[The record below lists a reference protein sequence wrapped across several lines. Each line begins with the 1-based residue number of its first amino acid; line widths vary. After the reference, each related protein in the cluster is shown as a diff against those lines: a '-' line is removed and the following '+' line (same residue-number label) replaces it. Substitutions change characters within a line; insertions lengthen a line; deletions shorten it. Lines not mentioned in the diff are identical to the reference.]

1 MYSGQVLCLRCVRK
15 LGILKSSAEMEDT
28 MIYEENEMI
37 GKRLLKIRKVNQ
49 LDYYDMAAIL
59 GISEGHYRKIERGIY
74 GLDIPKLLRLYE
86 KLDVDPMYLLLGKL
100 DLSTAYTKMSGI
112 VDRKKM
118 LCELLNFC
126 IREIRNSTDLS

>member
-1 MYSGQVLCLRCVRK
+1 
-15 LGILKSSAEMEDT
+15 

-59 GISEGHYRKIERGIY
+59 GISEGHYRGIY

>member
-1 MYSGQVLCLRCVRK
+1 MCSVTKDG
-15 LGILKSSAEMEDT
+15 GELKNI
-28 MIYEENEMI
+28 MIYEQNEMI
-37 GKRLLKIRKVNQ
+37 GKRLLKIRKANN

-74 GLDIPKLLRLYE
+74 GLDIPKLLCLYE

-100 DLSTAYTKMSGI
+100 DFTNVYTKVSGI

-118 LCELLNFC
+118 ICELLDFC
-126 IREIRNSTDLS
+126 IREIKNNTDLA

>member
-1 MYSGQVLCLRCVRK
+1 
-15 LGILKSSAEMEDT
+15 

-37 GKRLLKIRKVNQ
+37 GKRLLKIRKVNE

-100 DLSTAYTKMSGI
+100 DLSAAHTKMSGI

-118 LCELLNFC
+118 L
-126 IREIRNSTDLS
+126 